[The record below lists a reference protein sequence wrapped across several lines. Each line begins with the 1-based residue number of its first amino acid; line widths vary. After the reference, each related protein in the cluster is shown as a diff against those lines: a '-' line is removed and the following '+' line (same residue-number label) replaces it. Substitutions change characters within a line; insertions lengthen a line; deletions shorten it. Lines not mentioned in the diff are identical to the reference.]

1 VTDHHQNQLTT
12 DLFQAYDSIIRMTE
26 TVVDTKTRILDAA
39 EKLFAD
45 KGFYATSLR
54 DITAEAEVNLAAVN
68 YHFQTKDS
76 LIDAVI
82 GRRVAPVN
90 RRRLEMLAAAGPH
103 PSVEQI
109 VEAFV
114 APLLERDIS
123 PLMPMMGRVLA
134 SPDLVLFRL
143 FKKHSA
149 GVAEQFR
156 NVLETALPSLSS
168 SERMWRL
175 LFMGGSMAHV
185 LSWAP
190 VIVEMTEGICDP
202 TDRKDVTAR
211 LVRFVAAGFRATEP
225 PPSTQ
230 PPARQSEAA

>member
-1 VTDHHQNQLTT
+1 
-12 DLFQAYDSIIRMTE
+12 MTE

-68 YHFQTKDS
+68 YHFQSKDS

-82 GRRVAPVN
+82 ARRIAPIN
-90 RRRLEMLAAAGPH
+90 RRRLELLDAAGPH
-103 PSVEQI
+103 PSLEQI

-123 PLMPMMGRVLA
+123 PLLPMLGRVLA

-149 GVAEQFR
+149 LVGERFR
-156 NVLETALPSLSS
+156 KALEAALPSLSAT
-168 SERMWRL
+168 ERMWRL
-175 LFMGGSMAHV
+175 LFMAGSLAYSLSLSHV
-185 LSWAP
+185 IGEL
-190 VIVEMTEGICDP
+190 TEGVCDP

-225 PPSTQ
+225 PPSAQ